1 MDYQRISEQ
10 SDGIS
15 LGDSVKVGDILDER
29 YELKELVGRGGC
41 GLVFRATD
49 INLQRDVAVKVLS
62 GEGLNE
68 KDTLLKFEQEGQILR
83 RLHAQNTV
91 FFYDYGE
98 TKHHLP
104 YIAMEFVA
112 GTQLKDA
119 LKQEGKLSPKRTVSI
134 LVQIFSALA
143 EAHGY
148 GFVHRDLKPGNI
160 MLCQRPGFPDDF
172 VKVLDFGIA
181 KIMSEDESIDLNKG
195 DMAGTPKY
203 MPPEQFKNEPLT
215 PKADLYSMG
224 CIAYEML
231 TGIAPFDGETLHVTV
246 AKQLF
251 MTPKSLDESLDIYP
265 NLEAVVFKLLEKDP
279 NNRFESAQKVI
290 DMLEHWNEPVL
301 VPELMNCRTKG
312 DDNPESSFSDNDQA
326 VASLNLKLIPQG
338 CPTVP
343 LIETPAAILK
353 PSAPGAKPTTT
364 PHAPA
369 SVAHDDKKNTSKL
382 VVLIAVSFVI
392 AATVIILVFSLAQ
405 KKHPTSAA
413 KDNVELAEASANAPS
428 PKHHHVNYMLID
440 TAVPFMVSSYFDAFA
455 FGLQD
460 VETLKTL
467 NDEDDA
473 ASDPEEDKPQ
483 DAIPDAETP
492 KTDTEAAGENPEE
505 TPIEDE
511 IEASA
516 KELDDEDVENQLEF
530 VFDEEDGAAPETE
543 EAPKAETRKHKHRHT
558 SSKDKKPKQE
568 RKPKEVEKDAK
579 AAPAAQ
585 TPKAFELFSF
595 TLHYSPQNAKVGF
608 VNAFGQCNKGTC
620 KVRTNSETS
629 PARIVVGAKG
639 YKNKSII
646 LTKKITETT
655 IELERDY

>member
-10 SDGIS
+10 SEGIS
-15 LGDSVKVGDILDER
+15 LGDSVKVGDILDDR

-68 KDTLLKFEQEGQILR
+68 KDTLHKFEQEGQILR

-231 TGIAPFDGETLHVTV
+231 TGVAPFDGETLHVTV

-279 NNRFESAQKVI
+279 DNRFESAQTVI
-290 DMLEHWNEPVL
+290 DMLEHWNEPSL
-301 VPELMNCRTKG
+301 VPELKNCRTKG

-326 VASLNLKLIPQG
+326 VASLNLKLIPPS

-343 LIETPAAILK
+343 LIETPSGLLKTSPQITKPAAT
-353 PSAPGAKPTTT
+353 SQSTTSR
-364 PHAPA
+364 PHDT
-369 SVAHDDKKNTSKL
+369 HKNTSKL
-382 VVLIAVSFVI
+382 VVIIAVSFVI
-392 AATVIILVFSLAQ
+392 AATIITLIFSLAL
-405 KKHPTSAA
+405 KKHPTSAT
-413 KDNVELAEASANAPS
+413 KDNIEAAETSANAPS
-428 PKHHHVNYMLID
+428 SKHRHIDYILID

-455 FGLQD
+455 YGLQD

-467 NDEDDA
+467 NATEDDL
-473 ASDPEEDKPQ
+473 DLEREEIKPQ
-483 DAIPDAETP
+483 DSIQAAANSESEAAADEQAET
-492 KTDTEAAGENPEE
+492 TSETQEE
-505 TPIEDE
+505 TSTAPLDDKDIED
-511 IEASA
+511 
-516 KELDDEDVENQLEF
+516 QLEF
-530 VFDEEDGAAPETE
+530 VFDEDDSEPLETE
-543 EAPKAETRKHKHRHT
+543 DAPKTETPRHKHRHT
-558 SSKDKKPKQE
+558 SNKDKKAKTA
-568 RKPKEVEKDAK
+568 RAAKEDEKDEK
-579 AAPAAQ
+579 SAPVAQ